1 MNGLGRLILM
11 IIAAGFVLA
20 GCGQAP
26 TGAVGHADPPAQI
39 EPIGAGDLHRIT
51 LTERAAQ
58 RLGIETAAVVERAG
72 RLVLPYAAVFYDPDG
87 QTWAYTNAE
96 PNVFIRHA
104 IAVES
109 IDGQEAILSEGPPA
123 GTAVV
128 TVGVAELYG
137 TEYEVG
143 H

>member
-1 MNGLGRLILM
+1 MNGLGRLILV
-11 IIAAGFVLA
+11 IIAAAFVLA

-26 TGAVGHADPPAQI
+26 GAVAHADTPAHI
-39 EPIGAGDLHRIT
+39 EPIGETGLHRIT

-58 RLGIETAAVVERAG
+58 RLGIETAPVVERAG
-72 RLVLPYAAVFYDPDG
+72 RLALPYAAVFYDPDG
-87 QTWAYTNAE
+87 QTWAYTNPD
-96 PNVFIRHA
+96 PNVFIRHPL
-104 IAVES
+104 AVES
-109 IDGQEAILSEGPPA
+109 IDGQEAILSEGPPV

-137 TEYEVG
+137 TEHEVG

>member
-1 MNGLGRLILM
+1 MNGLGRLMLVT
-11 IIAAGFVLA
+11 IAAAVVLA

-26 TGAVGHADPPAQI
+26 TGAVAHADAPAHI
-39 EPIGAGDLHRIT
+39 EPIGETGLHRIT
-51 LTERAAQ
+51 LTERAAE
-58 RLGIETAAVVERAG
+58 RIGIETAAVVERAG
-72 RLVLPYAAVFYDPDG
+72 QPVLPYAAVFYDPDG
-87 QTWAYTNAE
+87 QTWAYTNPE
-96 PNVFIRHA
+96 PNVFIRHP

-109 IDGQEAILSEGPPA
+109 IDGQEAILSEGPQV